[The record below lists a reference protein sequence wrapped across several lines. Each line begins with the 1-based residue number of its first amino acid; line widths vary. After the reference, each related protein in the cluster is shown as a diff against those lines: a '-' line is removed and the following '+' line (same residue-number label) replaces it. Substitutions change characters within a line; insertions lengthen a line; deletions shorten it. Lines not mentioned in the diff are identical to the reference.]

1 MFPLVLSLL
10 KSLEAFLSIK
20 SVRAKWELERDIETY
35 CDDVQNQIL
44 KARAAGDD
52 ARADILHQRL
62 LSSSGI
68 SVSTQRDI
76 EAGSGPDVHSGGQ

>member
-1 MFPLVLSLL
+1 MLPLLLSLL
-10 KSLEAFLSIK
+10 KLAESYLSIK
-20 SVRAKWELERDIETY
+20 AIRAKWELERDIENY
-35 CDDVQNQIL
+35 CDDVQNEIL

-62 LSSSGI
+62 LSSSGL

-76 EAGSGPDVHSGGQ
+76 EAVPGPNVHSSGQ

>member
-1 MFPLVLSLL
+1 MLPLLLSLL
-10 KSLEAFLSIK
+10 KLAEAYLGIK
-20 SVRAKWELERDIETY
+20 AVRAKWELERDIENY
-35 CDDVQNQIL
+35 CDEVQNAIL

>member
-1 MFPLVLSLL
+1 MLPLLLSLL
-10 KSLEAFLSIK
+10 KLAESYLAIK
-20 SVRAKWELERDIETY
+20 AIRAKWELERDIENH
-35 CDDVQNQIL
+35 CDEVQNEIL

-68 SVSTQRDI
+68 SVSAQRNI
-76 EAGSGPDVHSGGQ
+76 EAVPGADVHSSGK

>member
-1 MFPLVLSLL
+1 MLPLILSLL
-10 KSLEAFLSIK
+10 KSLEAFLTIK

-44 KARAAGDD
+44 KSRAAGDD

-62 LSSSGI
+62 LSSSGLN
-68 SVSTQRDI
+68 VSAQRDI
-76 EAGSGPDVHSGGQ
+76 EATSGPDVHSGGK

>member
-1 MFPLVLSLL
+1 MLPLLLSLL
-10 KSLEAFLSIK
+10 KLAEAYLGIK
-20 SVRAKWELERDIETY
+20 AVRAKWELERDIENY
-35 CDDVQNQIL
+35 CDEVQNEIL